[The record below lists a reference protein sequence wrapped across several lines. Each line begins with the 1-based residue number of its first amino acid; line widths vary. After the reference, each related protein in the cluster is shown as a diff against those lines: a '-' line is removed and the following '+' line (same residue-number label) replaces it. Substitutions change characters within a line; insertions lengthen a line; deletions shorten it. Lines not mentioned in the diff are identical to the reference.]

1 MDSKQRKVLIAR
13 RIAQELA
20 DGDVVNLGIGLPTMV
35 SNFIPPGVNITLQSE
50 NGFVGLGPTPP
61 PGEEDPCLVN
71 AGGQPV
77 TILPGGAFF
86 DSVDS
91 FAIIRG
97 GHVDVTVLGALEVD
111 AAGNLANWMVPG
123 KMVPGMGGAMDLVV
137 GAKRVI
143 VATLHLTKEG
153 EPKLLKECRLPLTA
167 TGEVDLVV
175 TDYGV
180 FQIEGGQ
187 MVLLEK
193 NPELTVEEIRVATEA
208 DLVVSP
214 DLKDMDVTGL

>member
-1 MDSKQRKVLIAR
+1 MDDRQKRNLIAR

-20 DGDVVNLGIGLPTMV
+20 HGDVVNLGIGLPTMV
-35 SNFIPPGVNITLQSE
+35 SGYIPSGVDVILQSE
-50 NGFVGLGPTPP
+50 NGFVGLGPQPA
-61 PGEEDPCLVN
+61 PGEEDVNIVN

-86 DSVDS
+86 DSADS

-111 AAGNLANWMVPG
+111 AYGNLANWMIPG

-143 VATLHLTKEG
+143 VATLHLTRG
-153 EPKLLKECRLPLTA
+153 GDPKLLKKCRLPLTA
-167 TGEVDLVV
+167 ANEVDLVV
-175 TDYGV
+175 TEMGV
-180 FQIEGGQ
+180 FKINNGT
-187 MVLLEK
+187 MILLEK
-193 NPELTVEEIRVATEA
+193 NPEFSVDEIIAATEA
-208 DLVVSP
+208 PLEIGP
-214 DLKDMDVTGL
+214 ELKEMELPA